1 MSFAAEEGGRDMI
14 LLLFVIIA
22 AGCAVYAVVCL
33 IGIIITLILSAFGA
47 FDYRGPTEER
57 RPHQEYE

>member
-1 MSFAAEEGGRDMI
+1 MI

-33 IGIIITLILSAFGA
+33 IGIIVTLILSAFGA
-47 FDYRGPTEER
+47 FDYRGPTEGR
-57 RPHQEYE
+57 KPHQEYE